1 MSLIICPLNVSKEES
16 WLDTMYVALCNGRYV
31 QLPVNVGMREAW
43 EQPWQPLK
51 AHSAGA
57 AGAASNPDR
66 QGTLTYNVSFPPTI
80 KRNKRYHCKWQ
91 YSAR

>member
-1 MSLIICPLNVSKEES
+1 MF
-16 WLDTMYVALCNGRYV
+16 VAFCNGRYV

-51 AHSAGA
+51 AHAAGA

-66 QGTLTYNVSFPPTI
+66 QGTLTYNVSFLSPQTQRAVIVTANGNTVPDE
-80 KRNKRYHCKWQ
+80 
-91 YSAR
+91 A